1 MNLSRPVFSI
11 SSLMTQSDLKSPPK
25 LTDGML
31 LAAVATLGPFA
42 ANTYVPAFG
51 DIERDFGVS
60 AIAVQQSLSLY
71 LLAFACASLLIGAL
85 SDAFGR
91 RRVLIAATIIF
102 ALASIGCM
110 FANSIEALYGWR
122 FLMGLCASAGP
133 VISQAIVRDQ
143 WQGVEA
149 ARILAL
155 IAILFGVG
163 PCMAP
168 IVGGELTVLFGWRF
182 VFAFLAFFGAL
193 LSLIVIIFLRETLPE
208 DRRTSF
214 RPASTLMNYGKVLR
228 NPAFVA
234 GVLAHGFC
242 FMGLIVYSAGAAD
255 FVIHVMKLRVDQFG
269 LLMVPIVGVS
279 MLGAWMGPSLM
290 EKIGTRKLIF
300 GGIALLIISGLAGA
314 LVEWIHPL
322 SFPLLLLPPLLY
334 NLAAAAIRP
343 AINVMNLDYFPK
355 NRGLAASV
363 QQVSLT
369 GAFGIS
375 SAVLVPLVMGESW
388 KYCLVMLFS
397 GIVMLLF
404 WLIVEKKRDAYL
416 PPEARAGALAA
427 KG

>member
-1 MNLSRPVFSI
+1 MHFP
-11 SSLMTQSDLKSPPK
+11 MTQSDLKSPPK

-71 LLAFACASLLIGAL
+71 LLAFACASLLI
-85 SDAFGR
+85 
-91 RRVLIAATIIF
+91 AATLIF

-110 FANSIEALYGWR
+110 FSTSIEVLYGWR

-133 VISQAIVRDQ
+133 VISQAIVRDR

-149 ARILAL
+149 AKILAL

-193 LSLIVIIFLRETLPE
+193 LALIVIIFLRETLPE

-290 EKIGTRKLIF
+290 EKFGTRKLIF
-300 GGIALLIISGLAGA
+300 GGISLLILSGFSGA
-314 LVEWIHPL
+314 LVEWVHPL
-322 SFPLLLLPPLLY
+322 TFPLLPPLLY

-375 SAVLVPLVMGESW
+375 SAVLVPLVMGEAW

-397 GIVMLLF
+397 SVVMLLLWF
-404 WLIVEKKRDAYL
+404 IVEKKRDEYL

>member
-1 MNLSRPVFSI
+1 MT
-11 SSLMTQSDLKSPPK
+11 SSAQKNPPK
-25 LTDGML
+25 LSDGIL

-71 LLAFACASLLIGAL
+71 LLAFACASLMIGAL

-91 RRVLIAATIIF
+91 RRVLIAATVIF

-110 FANSIEALYGWR
+110 FSNSIEVLYGWR

-133 VISQAIVRDQ
+133 VICQAIVRDR

-149 ARILAL
+149 AKILAL

-193 LSLIVIIFLRETLPE
+193 LALIVIIFLRETLPE

-214 RPASTLMNYGKVLR
+214 RPATTLMNYGKVLR

-269 LLMVPIVGVS
+269 LLMVPLVGVS

-290 EKIGTRKLIF
+290 EKLGTRKLIF
-300 GGIALLIISGLAGA
+300 GGIALLIFSGLAGA
-314 LVEWIHPL
+314 LVEWVHPL
-322 SFPLLLLPPLLY
+322 AFPLLLLPPLLY

-363 QQVSLT
+363 QQFSLT

-375 SAVLVPLVMGESW
+375 SALLGPLVMGEAW

-397 GIVMLLF
+397 SVVMLFL

-416 PPEARAGALAA
+416 PPAA
-427 KG
+427 KA

>member
-1 MNLSRPVFSI
+1 
-11 SSLMTQSDLKSPPK
+11 
-25 LTDGML
+25 
-31 LAAVATLGPFA
+31 
-42 ANTYVPAFG
+42 
-51 DIERDFGVS
+51 
-60 AIAVQQSLSLY
+60 
-71 LLAFACASLLIGAL
+71 
-85 SDAFGR
+85 
-91 RRVLIAATIIF
+91 
-102 ALASIGCM
+102 
-110 FANSIEALYGWR
+110 
-122 FLMGLCASAGP
+122 
-133 VISQAIVRDQ
+133 
-143 WQGVEA
+143 
-149 ARILAL
+149 
-155 IAILFGVG
+155 
-163 PCMAP
+163 
-168 IVGGELTVLFGWRF
+168 
-182 VFAFLAFFGAL
+182 
-193 LSLIVIIFLRETLPE
+193 
-208 DRRTSF
+208 
-214 RPASTLMNYGKVLR
+214 MNYGKVLR

-322 SFPLLLLPPLLY
+322 TFPLLLLPPLLY

-404 WLIVEKKRDAYL
+404 WLIVEKRTCRLKPGPVRL
-416 PPEARAGALAA
+416 PQKAKDPGMKLRA
-427 KG
+427 

>member
-182 VFAFLAFFGAL
+182 VFAFLAFFG
-193 LSLIVIIFLRETLPE
+193 
-208 DRRTSF
+208 DR
-214 RPASTLMNYGKVLR
+214 K
-228 NPAFVA
+228 
-234 GVLAHGFC
+234 
-242 FMGLIVYSAGAAD
+242 
-255 FVIHVMKLRVDQFG
+255 
-269 LLMVPIVGVS
+269 
-279 MLGAWMGPSLM
+279 
-290 EKIGTRKLIF
+290 
-300 GGIALLIISGLAGA
+300 
-314 LVEWIHPL
+314 
-322 SFPLLLLPPLLY
+322 
-334 NLAAAAIRP
+334 
-343 AINVMNLDYFPK
+343 
-355 NRGLAASV
+355 SV
-363 QQVSLT
+363 V
-369 GAFGIS
+369 
-375 SAVLVPLVMGESW
+375 
-388 KYCLVMLFS
+388 
-397 GIVMLLF
+397 
-404 WLIVEKKRDAYL
+404 
-416 PPEARAGALAA
+416 
-427 KG
+427 